1 MEEFPRRIDD
11 AVSRVLRAKFELGF
25 LKNLMFL
32 KRDLELKK
40 INHKPLAEKAVESF
54 VLLQNNNSR
63 LPISEKYKKIL
74 VVGTDAA
81 DARLGGYSGPG
92 NKKVSIL
99 DGIKNFVKNKNI
111 EISYEKELT
120 GI

>member
-1 MEEFPRRIDD
+1 LFENPY
-11 AVSRVLRAKFELGF
+11 VSNKDIE
-25 LKNLMFL
+25 
-32 KRDLELKK
+32 ELKK
-40 INHKPLAEKAVESF
+40 INHKPLAEKAAAESF
-54 VLLQNNNSR
+54 VLLQNNHQT

-74 VVGTDAA
+74 VVGTDAV

-111 EISYEKELT
+111 EITYSKGIDWNVKIFGLPAEFLSYENQK
-120 GI
+120 G